1 MDLVGVAGKTGGE
14 TVELCQQ
21 RTGILRNINLTKG
34 YQIVPSIAGDSQ
46 TIRWRCSVH

>member
-1 MDLVGVAGKTGGE
+1 MNLVGVAGKTVGGE
-14 TVELCQQ
+14 AVELCQQ
-21 RTGILRNINLTKG
+21 RTSLTNG